1 MAAVSSSQQVAA
13 VASLLLLHLA
23 PLTALA
29 ACHAAIFRSAHTNS
43 VRIRRNSTCSE
54 AAPPP
59 PLHSAQQQLR
69 VAGAGLSRSS
79 SVWSQLSGLKALYRD
94 EGRAAA
100 VTAVIVTAAAATW
113 APDTAARALVALHAP
128 PPAWLPRLASLLLG
142 LYSCL
147 APVLFSLRS
156 RRVQRDLRR
165 CAGLQPRPGLASPHQ
180 RVLSKLKSYSC
191 PHLVLTSCQSVQVT
205 PGFYIYLQIYL
216 SIFVATV

>member
-1 MAAVSSSQQVAA
+1 M
-13 VASLLLLHLA
+13 ASLLLLHLA
-23 PLTALA
+23 PLLGLA

-59 PLHSAQQQLR
+59 PPPLHSAHQLR

-113 APDTAARALVALHAP
+113 APDTAARALVALQAP

-147 APVLFSLRS
+147 APVLFCLRS

-180 RVLSKLKSYSC
+180 RMLSKLKSYSC

-205 PGFYIYLQIYL
+205 PG
-216 SIFVATV
+216 V